1 MARKKQTESV
11 EDILEPK
18 KSNKPDA
25 AEKKQ
30 LLSVTGDMLTAKD
43 IAYCLKVLIPNEAHK
58 ASMSEKEMFDK
69 LNMLCNKYK
78 LKERVTPGCGGL
90 FVSDTVKKIVEAY
103 NGR

>member
-18 KSNKPDA
+18 KSSKLDVA
-25 AEKKQ
+25 KKKQ
-30 LLSVTGDMLTAKD
+30 FLSIISGVLTAKD
-43 IAYCLKVLIPNEAHK
+43 IVNYLNVLIPNEVHK

-69 LNMLCNKYK
+69 LNMLCNKYN
-78 LKERVTPGCGGL
+78 LKERFTPGCGGL